1 MNNKIDPKKVR
12 ILWLGTPE
20 ISAIVLEKLIN
31 DGYNII
37 GVVASIDKPVG
48 RKQEILPVPTKK
60 VAIAHNIPVYQPL
73 KIRLDY
79 EFVKEINPDL
89 ILCMAYGQI
98 IPQGLLDIPRFGCLN
113 LHGSLLPKYRGA
125 APMQYALLN
134 GDKETGVT
142 LMEMVDKMDAG
153 KMYVKK
159 SFPLTDDDNL
169 DTLIIKMAN
178 AGYESVVSGLSDY
191 LNGLN
196 KGIEQDESAVTLT
209 AKIKPENQVISFNDT
224 AENIKNKIRALTSD
238 PGAYFVYNNENY
250 KVASSKVVDIKSNIG
265 EVVSFDKNGLVV
277 GTSEKCIA
285 FTSIQKPGKKMMKIS
300 DFVNGNKALFTKG
313 EIIK

>member
-20 ISAIVLEKLIN
+20 ISSIVLEKLIN

-98 IPQGLLDIPRFGCLN
+98 IPQGLLDIPKFGCLN

-125 APMQYALLN
+125 ATIQYSLIN
-134 GDKETGVT
+134 NDKLTGIT
-142 LMEMVDKMDAG
+142 LMQMSAGMDEGAMLATKVITIDEEDNYSSLKFKLAQTAYEICIEQLDAYVNGRIMPINQDSSKATYCKMI
-153 KMYVKK
+153 KK
-159 SFPLTDDDNL
+159 EDEKL
-169 DTLIIKMAN
+169 DLSMPISQVV
-178 AGYESVVSGLSDY
+178 GYIRGLSD
-191 LNGLN
+191 
-196 KGIEQDESAVTLT
+196 E
-209 AKIKPENQVISFNDT
+209 
-224 AENIKNKIRALTSD
+224 
-238 PGAYFVYNNENY
+238 PGAYLLLDGNVIKIFKARVYSPEVKGGLG
-250 KVASSKVVDIKSNIG
+250 KVNAISKGGIV
-265 EVVSFDKNGLVV
+265 
-277 GTSEKCIA
+277 
-285 FTSIQKPGKKMMKIS
+285 IQGS
-300 DFVNGNKALFTKG
+300 DG
-313 EIIK
+313 EILLTVVQKQGKNKVDAYSFANGYRDLLEKS